1 MALSACAVPDDSH
14 DEELEFRD
22 FIGGGGGGGGGLL
35 GNGLVDPDVSG
46 LDPAYALTSA
56 EGLSTEALA
65 DPALR
70 ATAKYAVECALPY
83 GTSITRV
90 VNGKTV
96 VFDGLVGLTPEWET
110 GVCDQDCQE
119 WVSACLLARTNV
131 SGETVQISIKGDH
144 EALNWDAP
152 SGAVLEG
159 AFYGNLFVAPEDRFL
174 CRGSTLD
181 VVAAFREGRTCS
193 LVSSEACE
201 FTAYSN
207 CSSFSRCTYDGPNN
221 DVPTNCKSGSLA
233 SSAPYHTIATY
244 VVP

>member
-14 DEELEFRD
+14 DDIDIELRD
-22 FIGGGGGGGGGLL
+22 FNNGGGGGIYF
-35 GNGLVDPDVSG
+35 GNGLEEPDVGG
-46 LDPAYALTSA
+46 LDPAYALSSV

-65 DPALR
+65 DPVLR
-70 ATAKYAVECALPY
+70 ATIEYAVECALPY

-90 VNGKTV
+90 VDGETV
-96 VFDGLVGLTPEWET
+96 VLEGLAGLAPEWET
-110 GVCDQDCQE
+110 GECDQDCQE
-119 WVSACLLARTNV
+119 WVSGCLLARTNV
-131 SGETVQISIKGDH
+131 TGQTVQIWIKGDH
-144 EALNWDAP
+144 EGLNWDAP

-174 CRGSTLD
+174 CKGSTLD